1 MQNEKGGVE
10 TNEEEEEEKKEEARD
25 IAGRIN

>member
-1 MQNEKGGVE
+1 MQNEKGGFE